1 MSALVARAP
10 VPAEEETFFKVLNS
24 SDDKEM
30 PRVTKIASEGG
41 KRSTYYVLP
50 HAAQYKVELDNPFLS
65 SCYAKI
71 EIDGYLMG
79 IWDLSEGDT
88 AAIERPSRVA
98 KKFTFM
104 RLKFV
109 KEAEAAKK
117 KLDAAKG
124 DKSTLTRAE
133 REALEL
139 APIGTGIESGRPD
152 NGLVR
157 VTYTPKKGFSKLRI
171 KYFGGSSIEVNVI
184 KITTVKDILSSISRS
199 VGIPVANLELLR
211 RRPPTAPIFFMMHD
225 PVDENEIAKNLS
237 GRDLS
242 IGLKNG
248 DRKAILSKC
257 SEETKAKF
265 SFSVKFKVSA
275 DQSFE
280 FTYYAGDT
288 IQSLK
293 DKLTDSLGT
302 VWTDK
307 FLLGPN
313 ANHNYPSN
321 LLLENGL
328 YATRDINQVSE
339 QQIFIKTLTGKT
351 ITLKVSNFQFI
362 ETVKLLIQD
371 NEGIPPDQQRLI
383 FAGMQLEDGKTL
395 NCYNIMKESTLH
407 LVLRLRGGGC
417 ACHGSGCKIC
427 GSSSSRRGN
436 TNVAAGAT
444 TLQGDSSQ
452 EFATSA
458 GYEIDDSR
466 AILSEMRLAC
476 DADEVID
483 DSAKAR
489 VDLLTVPSS
498 LRKASKAAPSAE
510 EL

>member
-1 MSALVARAP
+1 MSALVERAP
-10 VPAEEETFFKVLNS
+10 VVVEETFFKVLNS
-24 SDDKEM
+24 SDDKEV
-30 PRVTKIASEGG
+30 PRVTKIASDGG
-41 KRSTYYVLP
+41 KPSSYYILP

-71 EIDGYLMG
+71 EIDGHLMG

-88 AAIERPSRVA
+88 AAIERPSSVA

-124 DKSTLTRAE
+124 NKSALTRAE

-139 APIGTGIESGRPD
+139 APIGTGIESGRPE

-157 VTYTPKKGFSKLRI
+157 VTYTPKRGFSKLRI
-171 KYFGGSSIEVNVI
+171 KYFGGSSIDVNVI
-184 KITTVKDILSSISRS
+184 KSTTVKDILTSISRS
-199 VGIPVANLELLR
+199 VGIPVVNLELLR
-211 RRPPTAPIFFMMHD
+211 RRPPTAPIYCMTHD

-248 DRKAILSKC
+248 DRKTILSRC
-257 SEETKAKF
+257 SEDTKGKF
-265 SFSVKFKVSA
+265 SFPVKFKVSA
-275 DQSFE
+275 DQSYE

-293 DKLTDSLGT
+293 DLTTSLGT
-302 VWTDK
+302 VWANK

-313 ANHNYPSN
+313 ANHNYPSD

-328 YATRDINQVSE
+328 YQMRDIDQVGE

-351 ITLKVSNFQFI
+351 ITLKVSTFQFI

-371 NEGIPPDQQRLI
+371 SDGIPPDQQRLI
-383 FAGMQLEDGKTL
+383 FAGSQLEDGKTL
-395 NCYNIMKESTLH
+395 NCYNIKKESTLH

-417 ACHGSGCKIC
+417 ACHGSGCSIC
-427 GSSSSRRGN
+427 GSSRSGGGN
-436 TNVAAGAT
+436 ANVAAGAT

-452 EFATSA
+452 EFGTSA

-466 AILSEMRLAC
+466 AILSEIRLAC

-498 LRKASKAAPSAE
+498 LKKASKAAPSAE